1 MQKVK
6 VHRYISGKRPE
17 YAVGDSSEED
27 SDLEDFIDNRK
38 SKSTLQDASA
48 TEAKKKD
55 EEEMVDDPRL
65 RRLKAKQIEEN
76 REERFVNI
84 WIQKNYINLKLIF
97 FCFFFSPFLRL
108 ERHRHIHEPEIIESD
123 VESNKN
129 EEEEYDNELQ
139 ISNKSKKIT
148 LGSDS
153 ESDTDLSETE
163 IEKRRQKLRQ
173 RMIQQLKEEEVKIKI
188 ESKITLYYKNYT

>member
-1 MQKVK
+1 MSMQKVK

-84 WIQKNYINLKLIF
+84 
-97 FCFFFSPFLRL
+97 
-108 ERHRHIHEPEIIESD
+108 
-123 VESNKN
+123 
-129 EEEEYDNELQ
+129 
-139 ISNKSKKIT
+139 
-148 LGSDS
+148 
-153 ESDTDLSETE
+153 
-163 IEKRRQKLRQ
+163 
-173 RMIQQLKEEEVKIKI
+173 
-188 ESKITLYYKNYT
+188 